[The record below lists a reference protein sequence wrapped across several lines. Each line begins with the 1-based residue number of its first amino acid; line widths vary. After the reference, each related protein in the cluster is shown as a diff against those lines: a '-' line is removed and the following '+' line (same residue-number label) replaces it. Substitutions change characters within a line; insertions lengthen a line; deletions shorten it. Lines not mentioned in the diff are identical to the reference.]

1 MSAPH
6 SPAGPSRFEDA
17 GGPNSPAGQAK
28 PAARKRPRWQRVL
41 ITLGIAVIGLT
52 LVGGIAMGG
61 AELYTARPQFCGTC
75 HIMGPYYDSWSK
87 DVHGSKLGVR
97 CVDCHYAPG
106 ERFTIKAKFK
116 GLSQVASYFSGRYG
130 AGRPRAHFNEA
141 SCLTSSCHG
150 DGAYKE
156 KLLLIGEP
164 RTETRLIAGHETEV
178 ERTPSV
184 RFKHGKH
191 DVTPERLAETEKK
204 RDEARERLKGALDSD
219 AFVRVEQ
226 IATSIK
232 PAHDRQADL
241 KRILDS
247 FDAKASVR
255 GDAIELMDAVH
266 LETRLRHLQ
275 GLGCAAC
282 HGFNATLKSHIAV
295 NRATCFTCH
304 FNNEGFN
311 AGTGECLKCH
321 EAPTRAIVV
330 HAAPTLEPGEEKPT
344 LMDHRDIVN
353 RKIDCASCH
362 FDVVQPG
369 IAVTVRECQNCHDQ
383 DRFLE
388 GFEQRTTADVER
400 YHEVHI
406 GHRRARC
413 EDCHRGNEHKLLDP
427 LRIEEGPSFL
437 RPVLNDCQHCHPNHH
452 AEQVELLAGVGG
464 AGIDRPMPNA
474 MFGSRINCRACH
486 TEPGSDFKG
495 DPLIRATEQGCIGC
509 HTNEYGQMFEQWTSE
524 IETYL
529 SEAEALLAN
538 AEKRAA
544 ELEKAGKP
552 LTRESQALLDQ
563 ARENIRLVK
572 AGRGIHNKHF
582 ALQLLDVA
590 RRRLT
595 TLMGE

>member
-1 MSAPH
+1 MSAPQT
-6 SPAGPSRFEDA
+6 PADPTRLERS
-17 GGPNSPAGQAK
+17 GGSSSSDPPV
-28 PAARKRPRWQRVL
+28 ARRRSRWQRTL
-41 ITLGIAVIGLT
+41 RTLGITVICLT
-52 LVGGIAMGG
+52 LFMGIAMGG
-61 AELYTARPQFCGTC
+61 AELYTARPEFCGTC
-75 HIMGPYYDSWSK
+75 HIMDPYYKSWSR
-87 DVHGSKLGVR
+87 DIHGQKLGVR

-164 RTETRLIAGHETEV
+164 RTETRLVGGQETQV

-184 RFKHGKH
+184 RFRHVKHE
-191 DVTPERLAETEKK
+191 VTPERLAEAEQE
-204 RDEARERLKGALDSD
+204 RVAAREALAQALAPD
-219 AFVRVEQ
+219 ALARIERV
-226 IATSIK
+226 ATSVK
-232 PAHDRQADL
+232 PTHDRQDELRQLFAEF
-241 KRILDS
+241 KLDER
-247 FDAKASVR
+247 AQGQAT
-255 GDAIELMDAVH
+255 ALMNAVH

-282 HGFNATLKSHIAV
+282 HAFDATGQRHISV
-295 NRATCFTCH
+295 NQTTCFTCH

-311 AGTGECLKCH
+311 TGTGECLKCH

-330 HAAPTLEPGEEKPT
+330 HAATTLEPDEKPT
-344 LMDHRDIVN
+344 LMDHRDIVS
-353 RKIDCASCH
+353 RKINCASCH

-369 IAVTVRECQNCHDQ
+369 IGVTARECQNCHDQ

-388 GFEQRTTADVER
+388 GFDARTTADVER

-413 EDCHRGNEHKLLDP
+413 EDCHRGNEHRLLDP
-427 LRIEEGPSFL
+427 LRIEPGPSFL
-437 RPVLNDCQHCHPNHH
+437 RPVLSDCQHCHPGHH

-464 AGIDRPMPNA
+464 AGVDRPMPNA

-495 DPLIRATEQGCIGC
+495 DPLIKATQEACIAC
-509 HTNEYGQMFEQWTSE
+509 HSGEYGKMFEQWTSE

-538 AEKRAA
+538 AERRAA
-544 ELEKAGKP
+544 ELEKAGRP
-552 LTRESQALLDQ
+552 LTRDSQVMLDQ

-572 AGRGIHNKHF
+572 AGRGIHNRHF

-595 TLMGE
+595 TLLGE